1 MRRQVECLNRL
12 FETRKCREEILQFL
26 KDEHLINDDVMQN
39 LLHEHHTQHASK
51 MITLFDDLK
60 KKEALQMVDFEWK
73 ILPKEFIQ
81 LTLVAKTAKKE
92 ITYSV

>member
-1 MRRQVECLNRL
+1 VECLNRL
-12 FETRKCREEILQFL
+12 FDTIKCREEILQFL
-26 KDEHLINDDVMQN
+26 KDEHLISDDVMQHI
-39 LLHEHHTQHASK
+39 LHEHHTQHASK
-51 MITLFDDLK
+51 ILTLLEDLK

-92 ITYSV
+92 FTYSV